1 MAFMVESSPEVLAPN
16 SECDSEED
24 LSPEYNPVTYLND
37 KVYNSKRNLLSSF
50 YDEAQE
56 ETVEKKKVR
65 MSHGDTG

>member
-24 LSPEYNPVTYLND
+24 LSPEYNPVTYFD